1 MSHQLSEMRDSRSEL
16 ESKLK
21 TTETENGTLKDEITK
36 MKVESTAVQEQMKLL
51 KGVTMQ
57 QSTETYE
64 KSMQLQTQL
73 VELQVNP
80 ILLYYNY

>member
-1 MSHQLSEMRDSRSEL
+1 MRDSRSEL
-16 ESKLK
+16 EGKLK
-21 TTETENGTLKDEITK
+21 TTETENGILKDEISK

-73 VELQVNP
+73 VELQVYP
-80 ILLYYNY
+80 ILL

>member
-1 MSHQLSEMRDSRSEL
+1 MRDSRSEL
-16 ESKLK
+16 EGKLK
-21 TTETENGTLKDEITK
+21 TTETENGTLKDEISK

-73 VELQVNP
+73 VELQVYP
-80 ILLYYNY
+80 ILL

>member
-1 MSHQLSEMRDSRSEL
+1 MRDSRSEL
-16 ESKLK
+16 EGKLK
-21 TTETENGTLKDEITK
+21 TMDRENETLKDEISK
-36 MKVESTAVQEQMKLL
+36 MRVESTAVQEQMKLL

-73 VELQVNP
+73 VELQVYP

>member
-1 MSHQLSEMRDSRSEL
+1 MRDSRSEL
-16 ESKLK
+16 EGKLK
-21 TTETENGTLKDEITK
+21 TTETENGTLKDEISK

-73 VELQVNP
+73 VELQVYP
-80 ILLYYNY
+80 ILLYYNH

>member
-1 MSHQLSEMRDSRSEL
+1 MRDSRSEL
-16 ESKLK
+16 EGKLK
-21 TTETENGTLKDEITK
+21 TTETENGTLKDEISK

-73 VELQVNP
+73 VELQVYP
-80 ILLYYNY
+80 ILS